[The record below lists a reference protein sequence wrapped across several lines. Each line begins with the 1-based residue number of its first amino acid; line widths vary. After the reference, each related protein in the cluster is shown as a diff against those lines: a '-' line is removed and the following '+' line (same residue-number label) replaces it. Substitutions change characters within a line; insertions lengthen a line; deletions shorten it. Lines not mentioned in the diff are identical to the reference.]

1 MVINSNKNKTKKIR
15 FFMEHKNATNTLI
28 ISTGESPN
36 KRLGVQRMYL
46 YNDHDD
52 RLFIPGKDNEKQS

>member
-1 MVINSNKNKTKKIR
+1 
-15 FFMEHKNATNTLI
+15 MEHKNATNTLI